1 MLKTPWIGRS
11 RRRSPCGERGLKL
24 YVYVYVYVYDLSL
37 PVWGAWI
44 ETKAHPQIPMDL
56 VVAPRVGGV
65 D

>member
-1 MLKTPWIGRS
+1 M
-11 RRRSPCGERGLKL
+11 
-24 YVYVYVYVYDLSL
+24 LSL

-44 ETKAHPQIPMDL
+44 EIFEGNTTNFPPLSLPVWGAWIEIKTQPSPFKNF